1 VALTDPQSITINAV
15 ANSIPRV
22 STDRNASTYT
32 SADGNLKFTVSHSY
46 GKRTRRAV
54 RIDSRKTA
62 ADPLF
67 PAQNAPYSSSVTLV
81 VDAPLTGYTVTEL
94 KQIVDGLTAWTTAT
108 SGANLT
114 KFLGGES

>member
-1 VALTDPQSITINAV
+1 VALSDPQSITINTV
-15 ANSIPRV
+15 ANPLPRV
-22 STDRNASTYT
+22 STDRNASTY
-32 SADGNLKFTVSHSY
+32 SKDDGNLKLSVSHSY
-46 GKRTRRAV
+46 GKRVRRAV

-67 PAQNAPYSSSVTLV
+67 PAQNAPYSASVTLV

-94 KQIVDGLTAWTTAT
+94 KQIVDGFTAWLSAS

-114 KFLGGES
+114 KVLGGES